1 MSLFAYDVEIVNKGY
16 VSESISDNAVII
28 SMLILEVVLTTS
40 SSNDAMNT
48 SLFKIKMHAV
58 KALIE

>member
-16 VSESISDNAVII
+16 VSEGISDNAVII
-28 SMLILEVVLTTS
+28 SMLILEVVLTIS

-48 SLFKIKMHAV
+48 SFFKIKMHAV
-58 KALIE
+58 EALIE